1 MKQRIVTET
10 IHQIQTKGFTFTISD
25 LAKQL
30 AVSKRT
36 IYEHFSSKDEI
47 VDEVICNVIESIQ
60 EKEKN
65 IAEDDTLQIVE
76 KIRLILICIPQ
87 QFTFMDAR
95 LLVELKKHHYYQW
108 LKLDQFLREGWST
121 VIGLIEEGMREGSI
135 RKIQIPFF
143 IEVYLGALNR
153 IYDPMFIEKSDYTL
167 GSMLESIMDMLLYGI
182 SNSK

>member
-47 VDEVICNVIESIQ
+47 VDEVICNVIESI
-60 EKEKN
+60 KKKKKD
-65 IAEDDTLQIVE
+65 IAEDGTLQTVE
-76 KIRLILICIPQ
+76 I
-87 QFTFMDAR
+87 
-95 LLVELKKHHYYQW
+95 KKHHYNQW

-153 IYDPMFIEKSDYTL
+153 IYDPMFIEKSDYAL
-167 GSMLESIMDMLLYGI
+167 GSMLESIKDMLLYGI
-182 SNSK
+182 SNPK

>member
-1 MKQRIVTET
+1 MHST
-10 IHQIQTKGFTFTISD
+10 
-25 LAKQL
+25 
-30 AVSKRT
+30 T
-36 IYEHFSSKDEI
+36 IYIHG
-47 VDEVICNVIESIQ
+47 C
-60 EKEKN
+60 
-65 IAEDDTLQIVE
+65 
-76 KIRLILICIPQ
+76 
-87 QFTFMDAR
+87 TFISR
-95 LLVELKKHHYYQW
+95 TKKHHYYQW
-108 LKLDQFLREGWST
+108 LKLDEFLREGWST

>member
-47 VDEVICNVIESIQ
+47 VDEVIRNVIESIQ
-60 EKEKN
+60 ERKN
-65 IAEDDTLQIVE
+65 IAEDGTLQTVE

-87 QFTFMDAR
+87 QFQFMDAR
-95 LLVELKKHHYYQW
+95 LLVELKTSLLPMVK
-108 LKLDQFLREGWST
+108 
-121 VIGLIEEGMREGSI
+121 I
-135 RKIQIPFF
+135 RSSF
-143 IEVYLGALNR
+143 
-153 IYDPMFIEKSDYTL
+153 T
-167 GSMLESIMDMLLYGI
+167 
-182 SNSK
+182 

>member
-1 MKQRIVTET
+1 MKQRILTET

-36 IYEHFSSKDEI
+36 IYEHYSSKNEI
-47 VDEVICNVIESIQ
+47 VDEVIRNVIESIQ

-65 IAEDDTLQIVE
+65 IAEDDTLQTVE
-76 KIRLILICIPQ
+76 KIRSILICIPQ
-87 QFTFMDAR
+87 QFKFMDAR
-95 LLVELKKHHYYQW
+95 LLVELKKHHYNQW
-108 LKLDQFLREGWST
+108 LKLDQFLRESWST
-121 VIGLIEEGMREGSI
+121 VIRLIEEGMREGSI
-135 RKIQIPFF
+135 RQIQVPFF

>member
-1 MKQRIVTET
+1 MKQRILTET
-10 IHQIQTKGFTFTISD
+10 IYQIQTKGFTFTISD

-36 IYEHFSSKDEI
+36 IYEHYSSKDEI
-47 VDEVICNVIESIQ
+47 VDEVILNVIESIQ

-65 IAEDDTLQIVE
+65 IAEDDTLQTVE
-76 KIRLILICIPQ
+76 KIRSILICIPQ
-87 QFTFMDAR
+87 QFKFMDAR
-95 LLVELKKHHYYQW
+95 LLAELKKHHYNQW
-108 LKLDQFLREGWST
+108 LKLDRFLREGWST
-121 VIGLIEEGMREGSI
+121 VIRLIEEGMREGSI
-135 RKIQIPFF
+135 RQIQVPFF
-143 IEVYLGALNR
+143 IEVYLGTLNR